1 MTEERCPPRKRA
13 GIELGALMAC
23 ALWVGAALVGC
34 ERKADPH
41 DAPPSTE
48 AGPLEE
54 LPSLELRDDTPGLL
68 LTWVDEQ
75 GDFHIA
81 QAPSQV
87 PESARETVRVVVQ
100 GKPAGTTESVYVANL
115 RQKGADG
122 RYPVRTMKRSEWDE
136 LGAARRRAR
145 LAELEPPVQT
155 PPPDAASG
163 VIIYGADWCKPCHLA
178 EDYLRERKV
187 PVVMKDIEEDPAAH
201 EEMKRKLAAANLRG
215 ASIPVID
222 VGGTL
227 VVGFSPRTL
236 DAALKKLPPSTTP

>member
-1 MTEERCPPRKRA
+1 MTEERCLRNQRA
-13 GIELGALMAC
+13 GVELGVLVAC
-23 ALWVGAALVGC
+23 ALWSVAALVGC

-41 DAPPSTE
+41 DTPPSTE
-48 AGPLEE
+48 AGPTEE
-54 LPSLELRDDTPGLL
+54 LPPLELRDDTPGLL

-81 QAPSQV
+81 QTPSQV

-100 GKPAGTTESVYVANL
+100 GKPAGTAESVYVANL

-136 LGAARRRAR
+136 HGAARRRAR

-155 PPPDAASG
+155 PPPDAAGG

-178 EDYLRERKV
+178 ENYLRQRKV
-187 PVVMKDIEEDPAAH
+187 PVVMKDIEEDPEAH
-201 EEMKRKLAAANLRG
+201 AEMKRKLAAANLRG

-236 DAALKKLPPSTTP
+236 DAALKKLPPSATP